1 MRLMPMTTSVWRP
14 AASKF
19 LLGPVACVAL
29 LAGCM
34 GSDPVEEQ
42 WASRESLPSCG
53 SLRLHQ
59 GEELKV
65 DGKAELA
72 CLGRAIKSGRGA
84 ELTVQ
89 YPTTEGDPIT
99 DYYRVTPDGSTV
111 VYTDSTEDAFSD
123 QKWSFATCDQ
133 PETVLDVNC

>member
-1 MRLMPMTTSVWRP
+1 MTMTASVWRP
-14 AASKF
+14 SAGKF
-19 LLGPVACVAL
+19 LLGPVACIAL

-53 SLRLHQ
+53 SLRLRQ
-59 GEELKV
+59 GEQLKV
-65 DGKAELA
+65 DGKTEVA
-72 CLGRAIKSGRGA
+72 CLGRAIESGRGA
-84 ELTVQ
+84 ELTVR

-99 DYYRVTPDGSTV
+99 DYYRVTPDGSTE

-123 QKWSFATCDQ
+123 QKWSFATCER
-133 PETVLDVNC
+133 PTTALDVNC